1 VTLHEWLAVSAVL
14 AGLLLGLPLIR
25 SLVLRT
31 GASAETARKSVH
43 VAMGLGCVAFPWVFD
58 RPLPVWILT
67 AIVTVLLGVL
77 RVVPSLRSG
86 MGSAL
91 HGIKR
96 LSYGEIL
103 FAPAV
108 AAVFHGSQ
116 GRPILHVIPIAILTI
131 SDAACALAGT
141 RWGKRSYGCGE
152 GFKTV
157 EGSLMFLVTAFLCVF
172 PPLYF
177 SGETDMLRAFWIALI
192 LATLAMMAEGTSDR
206 GFDNLV
212 VPVGCYF
219 VLDRLLQSETPALV
233 WRFVAVCLLMALV
246 LWGSRWSTLSGAALL
261 GGALLGY
268 ACAIIADWRFALPPV
283 AVFICHIV
291 TTRRHKLTHVFD
303 HRLDAILAHSIG
315 CLPWVIATE
324 LGVVPMLTG
333 LAGVSFAMSSQLAML
348 DSSTLSWLG
357 HFSAKPLRSTLK
369 GWLVAGLP
377 GLVWFA
383 PEFDRL
389 YPGLAL
395 AVFATPLLVLLL
407 QKLRPHYRENV
418 TGLWLI
424 EGCMALAASLPALL
438 IRS

>member
-1 VTLHEWLAVSAVL
+1 MTMHEWLAVSVVL

-43 VAMGLGCVAFPWVFD
+43 VAMGLGCVAFPWIFE
-58 RPLPVWILT
+58 RPLPVWVLT
-67 AIVTVLLGVL
+67 GIVTLLLGVL
-77 RVVPSLRSG
+77 RIIPSLRSG
-86 MGSAL
+86 VGSAL

-108 AAVFHGSQ
+108 AAVFHWAQ
-116 GRPILHVIPIAILTI
+116 DRPLLHVIPIGILTI
-131 SDAACALAGT
+131 SDAAGALAGT
-141 RWGKRSYGCGE
+141 RWGKRSYGCGD

-157 EGSLMFLVTAFLCVF
+157 EGSLMFLATAFLCVF
-172 PPLYF
+172 LPLYF
-177 SGETDMLRAFWIALI
+177 SVETDTLRAFWIALI

-219 VLDRLLQSETPALV
+219 VLDRLLQSDTTALV
-233 WRFVAVCLLMALV
+233 WRFVAVAVLMVLV

-283 AVFICHIV
+283 AVFICHVV

-303 HRLDAILAHSIG
+303 HRLDAVLAHSIG
-315 CLPWVIATE
+315 CLPWVIATG
-324 LGVVPMLTG
+324 LGEISMLTG
-333 LAGVSFAMSSQLAML
+333 LAGISFAMSSQLAIL
-348 DSSTLSWLG
+348 DASTLSWLG
-357 HFSAKPLRSTLK
+357 HFSPKPLRSTMK

-383 PEFDRL
+383 PEFGRL
-389 YPGLAL
+389 FPGMAI
-395 AVFATPLLVLLL
+395 AVLATPLLILLL
-407 QKLRPHYRENV
+407 QRLRPRYRGNV
-418 TGLWLI
+418 TRLWLI
-424 EGCMALAASLPALL
+424 EGCLALVASLPALL
-438 IRS
+438 IQP